1 MLHLHYRVISTLPE
15 AVQGQ
20 SRSFTLRYPHHGNGA
35 ITLTAGGVY
44 NLTLNS
50 WDTSDASARRTN
62 EFKDALFNVSNDLVK
77 AYENNAAIYT
87 NIHGKMIKLHRKSYY
102 EGKLPKVE
110 LQSYKRKTFGF
121 YPPTKAEVKGDLENE
136 ANKKYYGSSDKSQKS
151 TFVDSN
157 IEKLYADRME
167 KWNEA
172 KSLFDEIENA
182 HEQRENAAFSE
193 KYNSEIQ
200 AQKDYMEGSE
210 YMVKDAID
218 SRMANISLPYTIN
231 VDMAYIQDSHLID
244 IEVELISG
252 VTIPQMKATLLAS
265 GKVSV
270 KEKLVREIEEEKT
283 ISMLGVIYHIASVAF
298 DASPN
303 IDNVRISLWDSQK
316 QNGLA
321 WINFPRK
328 DILHNTN
335 QQFVPTMDSFNY
347 ERVMNLKDSRGVL
360 VLAPI
365 KGSIFKKQVNE
376 IAGKIF

>member
-20 SRSFTLRYPHHGNGA
+20 SRSFSFTYPHHGNGT
-35 ITLTAGGVY
+35 ITLTANGVY
-44 NLTLNS
+44 NLSLNS

-62 EFKDALFNVSNDLVK
+62 EFKDAMFNVSNDLVK
-77 AYENNAAIYT
+77 AYESYAAIYT

-102 EGKLPKVE
+102 EGKLPRVVLE
-110 LQSYKRKTFGF
+110 TYKRKAFGF

-136 ANKKYYGSSDKSQKS
+136 AKKKFYGSSDKSQ
-151 TFVDSN
+151 TTAYVDSN
-157 IEKLYADRME
+157 LEKLYADRMH

-172 KSLFDEIENA
+172 KELFDEIENA
-182 HEQRENAAFSE
+182 HEQRENAVFSE

-210 YMVKDAID
+210 YIVKDAID
-218 SRMANISLPYTIN
+218 NRMGNVTLPYTVN
-231 VDMAYIQDSHLID
+231 VDMAYSQENHLID

-252 VTIPQMKATLLAS
+252 VTVPQVKAALLAS

-283 ISMLGVIYHIASVAF
+283 ISMLGIIYYIASVAF

-303 IDNVRISLWDSQK
+303 IDNVRISLWDGQK

-328 DILHNTN
+328 DILHNTI
-335 QQFVPTMDSFNY
+335 QQFIPTMDSFNY

-365 KGSIFKKQVNE
+365 KASIFKKQVNE
-376 IAGKIF
+376 IAGKNF

>member
-20 SRSFTLRYPHHGNGA
+20 SRSFSFTYPHHGNGT
-35 ITLTAGGVY
+35 ITLTANGVY
-44 NLTLNS
+44 NLSLNS

-62 EFKDALFNVSNDLVK
+62 EFKDAMFNVSNDLVK
-77 AYENNAAIYT
+77 AYESYAAIYT

-102 EGKLPKVE
+102 EGKLPRVVLE
-110 LQSYKRKTFGF
+110 TYKRKAFGF

-136 ANKKYYGSSDKSQKS
+136 AEKKFYGSSDISQRS
-151 TFVDSN
+151 AFVDSN
-157 IEKLYADRME
+157 IEKLFTDRME

-172 KSLFDEIENA
+172 KELFDEIENA

-193 KYNSEIQ
+193 KYNLEIQ
-200 AQKDYMEGSE
+200 AQNDYLEGSE
-210 YMVKDAID
+210 YLVKD
-218 SRMANISLPYTIN
+218 
-231 VDMAYIQDSHLID
+231 LID

-252 VTIPQMKATLLAS
+252 VNIPQIKATLLAS

-270 KEKLVREIEEEKT
+270 KEKLVREVEEEKT
-283 ISMLGVIYHIASVAF
+283 ISMLGVIYYIASVAF

-303 IDNVRISLWDSQK
+303 IDNVRISLWDAQK

-328 DILHNTN
+328 DILHNTI
-335 QQFVPTMDSFNY
+335 QQFIPTMDSFNY

-365 KGSIFKKQVNE
+365 KASVFKKQVNE
-376 IAGKIF
+376 IAGKIL